1 MGCLGLSAH
10 PELWQSTQSHGAQV
24 TYVRAAGAMGVSW
37 AMGLLKTR
45 WTRALSWSG
54 IDVVFLGKG
63 FE

>member
-1 MGCLGLSAH
+1 MAEH
-10 PELWQSTQSHGAQV
+10 PESWAQV
-24 TYVRAAGAMGVSW
+24 TYVRAAGATGMSW
-37 AMGLLKTR
+37 AMGLLKMR